1 MTNLYKEINDNLQE
15 PLLEMA
21 RIGFTNDS
29 YEVYVNTDDPGDIPH
44 FHYRKKGT
52 WEGHTCIRLDKP
64 EYFQHGD
71 KQATLNSKQ
80 KKELVNFLKSKPL
93 KAKRFDT
100 NWEYLIN
107 EWNANN
113 SNIEIAEDTKMP
125 DYNKLSTSKDKVGAF

>member
-52 WEGHTCIRLDKP
+52 WEGHTYIRLDKP

-125 DYNKLSTSKDKVGAF
+125 DYNKLSTSKDKVGAV

>member
-1 MTNLYKEINDNLQE
+1 MNNLYKSLQE
-15 PLLEMA
+15 QQELYEIA

-29 YEVYVNTDDPGDIPH
+29 YEVYVNTDDGGDIPH

-80 KKELVNFLKSKPL
+80 RKELVKFLQSKPTRTT
-93 KAKRFDT
+93 RFST
-100 NWEYLIN
+100 NWEYLLDA
-107 EWNANN
+107 WNANN
-113 SNIEIAEDTKMP
+113 SNVEIPVDLIMP
-125 DYNKLSTSKDKVGAF
+125 DYNKLSSKEKVGV